1 MSGRSEQGATGA
13 PSGVPGVAVGDPGAA
28 IELEMAPAAA
38 GGLGQSPPRADGP
51 AKVAGLAGYPA
62 DRIPADAL
70 WAFAVFT
77 DQPHARLRR
86 LDLSPAERSP
96 GVVAVLGAADV
107 PCNEYGLTKF
117 DQPVF
122 IGLDHTGRSPVPC
135 DVSRWEADHLAVI
148 VAESLDEARAAAA
161 LIDVEWEPL
170 PVVADI
176 DAALAPGAPL
186 VHDYDGPASADAVDA
201 GTSADAGRARS
212 NLYESMRTRKG
223 DLDAGFAAAA
233 VTVEATYEVPYQEHA
248 YLQPEAGTSWVD
260 AEGIINVE
268 IAGQWVHEDREQIA
282 HALDLPEERIRVRYP
297 AIGGAF
303 GGREDTSMQI
313 ILALAARRLAERGI
327 RRPVAMQWSREESI
341 VGHHKRHRGRIR
353 ARWGAD
359 RDGRITAAQAEAW
372 LDAGA
377 YNYTSNKVMGNLHLG
392 LGGPYELPNAAIDT
406 HVVYTNATPGGA
418 FRGFGAPQAAFA
430 VESQVNKL
438 AEALGMDP
446 VDIRRV
452 NTLREGSP
460 SIAHTPMPAGVTMPE
475 VIEAC
480 AHAAAQPAG
489 LAADDSASVDPDSGT
504 AHGGVG
510 TSESQYAACD
520 APMPDEPASFSPFV
534 SLPAR
539 TSSLRRGRGFACA
552 FKNVGFSFGFPERC
566 EATIVLYGDPGDDV
580 PASVELSHAGADVGQ
595 GAHTAFLQMA
605 AEATGVDPSRVVGRF
620 SDTGTAGDSGSASA
634 SRLTWMAGNSILG
647 AAEEAEKA
655 WREGIRPAIGHFR
668 FTPPPTTELDPE
680 TGEGTPNFTYGYV
693 AQHVELTVDIDTGH
707 IRIDRVISAN
717 DVGRAINPRFVVG
730 QIEGAVAQA
739 HGHVL
744 SEHLQSRDGRLLN
757 PRFSTY
763 LIPGIGDIPVTTESV
778 VLELAD
784 PLGPFGARGMAEMG
798 VIPYAPAVA
807 AALADATGVWM
818 DDFPLTP
825 ERVWAALR
833 SAGVTR

>member
-1 MSGRSEQGATGA
+1 MRDGAAPGR
-13 PSGVPGVAVGDPGAA
+13 PGAA
-28 IELEMAPAAA
+28 IELEMATPTA
-38 GGLGQSPPRADGP
+38 GGLGHSPPRADGP
-51 AKVAGLAGYPA
+51 AKVSGLAGYPA
-62 DRIPADAL
+62 DRIGADAL
-70 WAFAVFT
+70 WAFVVFT
-77 DQPHARLRR
+77 DQPHARLRH
-86 LDLSPAERSP
+86 LDLGPAERSS
-96 GVVAVLGAADV
+96 GVVAVLGSADV
-107 PCNEYGLTKF
+107 PRNEYGLTKF

-122 IGLDHTGRSPVPC
+122 VGLDHNGNSPVPC
-135 DVSRWEADHLAVI
+135 DVSRWEADHLALI
-148 VAESLDEARAAAA
+148 VAESLAQARAAAA
-161 LIDVEWEPL
+161 AIDIEWEPL
-170 PVVADI
+170 PVVADL
-176 DAALAPGAPL
+176 DAALGAGAPL
-186 VHDYDGPASADAVDA
+186 VHAYDGI
-201 GTSADAGRARS
+201 GS

-223 DLDAGFAAAA
+223 DLDAGFEAAE
-233 VTVEATYEVPYQEHA
+233 VVVEATYEVPYQEHA
-248 YLQPEAGTSWVD
+248 FLQPEAGTSWVD
-260 AEGIINVE
+260 ADGTVCVE
-268 IAGQWVHEDREQIA
+268 IAGQWAHEDRGQIA
-282 HALDLPEERIRVRYP
+282 HALDLPEDRIRVRYP

-303 GGREDTSMQI
+303 GGREDMSLQI
-313 ILALAARRLAERGI
+313 ILALAAYRLAERGI
-327 RRPVAMQWSREESI
+327 DRPVAMQWSREESI
-341 VGHHKRHRGRIR
+341 VGHHKRHRGRIW

-359 RDGRITAAQAEAW
+359 RNGKITAAQAEAW

-430 VESQVNKL
+430 VECQVNKL

-446 VDIRRV
+446 IDIRRV

-480 AHAAAQPAG
+480 AHAAALPARPAG
-489 LAADDSASVDPDSGT
+489 SDIDGSGL
-504 AHGGVG
+504 
-510 TSESQYAACD
+510 
-520 APMPDEPASFSPFV
+520 FSPFG

-539 TSSLRRGRGFACA
+539 PSSLRRGRGFACA
-552 FKNVGFSFGFPERC
+552 FKNVGFSLGFPERC
-566 EATIVLYGDPGDDV
+566 EATIVLHGEPSDETPSG
-580 PASVELSHAGADVGQ
+580 AELSHAGADVGQ

-605 AEATGVDPSRVVGRF
+605 AEATGVDPARVAGRF
-620 SDTGTAGDSGSASA
+620 SDTGTSGDSGSASA
-634 SRLTWMAGNSILG
+634 SRMTWMAGNSILG

-655 WREGIRPAIGHFR
+655 WREGDRPAIGHFR
-668 FTPPPTTELDPE
+668 FIPPPTTELDPE
-680 TGEGTPNFTYGYV
+680 TGEGFPNFAYGYV

-744 SEHLQSRDGRLLN
+744 SEHLRSRDGRLLN

-763 LIPGIGDIPVTTESV
+763 LIPGIGDIPVNTESV

-798 VIPYAPAVA
+798 VIPYAPAVV

-833 SAGVTR
+833 AASVNI